1 MSSLR
6 HEPTRH
12 RTGRLLFV
20 SATPANVEQ
29 GSGTYVG
36 IETLRRAL
44 EGLGVEVEYVAPQ
57 GGMATTWARLWF
69 NWRLRRQP
77 TDAIVVGF
85 DLDGLFLP
93 GRGVASLKGVRAEEA
108 RFERGWTRARLK
120 FEASLEGWRARRAA
134 RVIVTSRYA
143 ADAAQRIYGVAAE
156 RIRIVPE
163 LIDLD
168 GWREWLGRAARLR
181 QEGANQSRRRAI
193 CEIEAEKWRSLPGP
207 ISSPGNDFSLSLR
220 SADPDAAEGSRPA
233 PGPPSRLRLGV
244 AVGGFGG
251 AAPGKDRLCLC
262 VAHLYPRKDV
272 GTLLLA
278 MAQLDSGVELHI
290 VGEGPE
296 RRRLERQAQRLGL
309 GERVQFLGHI
319 PRLALAREYLSADIF
334 CLPSRQ
340 EGFGIV
346 LLEAMAAGVPI
357 VAARA
362 AAIPE
367 VVPEP
372 ECGRLF
378 PPGDAGALAQTLREL
393 LGDAGQ
399 RQRMAAAGRHHVE
412 RYAAPRVA
420 AEFLAAMDWRGS
432 AAGST
437 ERES

>member
-1 MSSLR
+1 MASLCHKTPPQR
-6 HEPTRH
+6 A
-12 RTGRLLFV
+12 GRLLFL

-57 GGMATTWARLWF
+57 GGRATTWARLWF

-120 FEASLEGWRARRAA
+120 FEAWLEGWRARRAA
-134 RVIVTSRYA
+134 RVLVTSRYA
-143 ADAAQRIYGVAAE
+143 AEAAQRIYGVAAE

-168 GWREWLGRAARLR
+168 GWREWLGRAPAPRRL
-181 QEGANQSRRRAI
+181 
-193 CEIEAEKWRSLPGP
+193 
-207 ISSPGNDFSLSLR
+207 SP
-220 SADPDAAEGSRPA
+220 RPA
-233 PGPPSRLRLGV
+233 PLI
-244 AVGGFGG
+244 
-251 AAPGKDRLCLC
+251 LC

-278 MAQLDSGVELHI
+278 MAQLDSDVKLHI

-296 RRRLERQAQRLGL
+296 RRRLEHQAQRLGL

-362 AAIPE
+362 TAIPE

-420 AEFLAAMDWRGS
+420 AEFLAAMDWRESAGGS
-432 AAGST
+432 G

>member
-93 GRGVASLKGVRAEEA
+93 GRGVASL
-108 RFERGWTRARLK
+108 
-120 FEASLEGWRARRAA
+120 EGWRARRAA

-143 ADAAQRIYGVAAE
+143 ADAAQRIYRVAAE

-220 SADPDAAEGSRPA
+220 SADPDAAEGSRPS
-233 PGPPSRLRLGV
+233 GG
-244 AVGGFGG
+244 VGG
-251 AAPGKDRLCLC
+251 
-262 VAHLYPRKDV
+262 
-272 GTLLLA
+272 
-278 MAQLDSGVELHI
+278 
-290 VGEGPE
+290 
-296 RRRLERQAQRLGL
+296 
-309 GERVQFLGHI
+309 
-319 PRLALAREYLSADIF
+319 
-334 CLPSRQ
+334 
-340 EGFGIV
+340 
-346 LLEAMAAGVPI
+346 AAGVPS
-357 VAARA
+357 
-362 AAIPE
+362 P
-367 VVPEP
+367 
-372 ECGRLF
+372 L
-378 PPGDAGALAQTLREL
+378 AG
-393 LGDAGQ
+393 LGWG
-399 RQRMAAAGRHHVE
+399 
-412 RYAAPRVA
+412 AP
-420 AEFLAAMDWRGS
+420 
-432 AAGST
+432 
-437 ERES
+437 

>member
-143 ADAAQRIYGVAAE
+143 ADAAQRIYRVAAE

-220 SADPDAAEGSRPA
+220 SADPDAAEGSRPS
-233 PGPPSRLRLGV
+233 GGV
-244 AVGGFGG
+244 GG
-251 AAPGKDRLCLC
+251 AAPGKDRLCLF
-262 VAHLYPRKDV
+262 
-272 GTLLLA
+272 
-278 MAQLDSGVELHI
+278 SG
-290 VGEGPE
+290 
-296 RRRLERQAQRLGL
+296 RA
-309 GERVQFLGHI
+309 F
-319 PRLALAREYLSADIF
+319 SIF
-334 CLPSRQ
+334 SSST
-340 EGFGIV
+340 
-346 LLEAMAAGVPI
+346 
-357 VAARA
+357 
-362 AAIPE
+362 
-367 VVPEP
+367 
-372 ECGRLF
+372 
-378 PPGDAGALAQTLREL
+378 AGAFEGESKMTLPLAIT
-393 LGDAGQ
+393 
-399 RQRMAAAGRHHVE
+399 V
-412 RYAAPRVA
+412 
-420 AEFLAAMDWRGS
+420 
-432 AAGST
+432 
-437 ERES
+437 